1 MYNSHFGFR
10 ESPFSVTPD
19 PRFFY
24 SNPVYLEAFATLR
37 YGIQDKKGFIV
48 ITGEVGTGKTTLLR
62 KLLHNLEDSVHSV
75 FIFNTYIGFAELL
88 QLTLQDLGLAPK
100 DQSKVTML
108 QQLNDYLIKQ
118 LKQGHTV
125 TMLIDEAQNLSDE
138 VLENLRLLSN
148 LETDQEKL
156 IQIVLMGQP
165 ELQTKLAQPHLRQLK
180 QRVALRCRINP
191 LTDKE
196 VRPYIDSRLIAAG
209 YEGKDLFHT
218 DAVERIAH
226 YSNGI
231 PRVMNII
238 CDNALLN
245 AYAASKRV
253 VSAEIIEVVARDLE
267 LRSEPSVPEAR
278 DASTE
283 LEPTAEDKTSFR
295 QVPNEL
301 LQHQATPVMK
311 ASVGA
316 VLVIFVLI
324 AVASVIDSRELFSIA
339 GRRLDSFRHNLN
351 HWVVPVSQSKPASE
365 KSHAA
370 VDAIQQN
377 QYVTIQHGSTIQKI
391 AADTYGR
398 NTTLGMDLIKEFNPQ
413 IPNLNWVLPGQELS
427 LPPLSQETL
436 LREQPDGSY
445 RFIVASFSNRAD
457 ASAYARLLGN
467 EGYQVTIA
475 PNRVSDDLLL
485 QRVQIVGL
493 KNLKEAMQ
501 TWDTGLTKEW
511 YAFVSRPSGGNQLS
525 KADIAY

>member
-1 MYNSHFGFR
+1 MYNGYFGFR

-24 SNPVYLEAFATLR
+24 ANPVYLEAFATLR

-62 KLLHNLEDSVHSV
+62 KLLHNLEDTVHSV
-75 FIFNTYIGFAELL
+75 FIFNTYIGFPELL

-100 DQSKVTML
+100 DKSKVTML
-108 QQLNDYLIKQ
+108 QELNAYLIKQ

-165 ELQTKLAQPHLRQLK
+165 ELQVKLAQPHLRQLK
-180 QRVALRCRINP
+180 QRVALQCRISP
-191 LTDKE
+191 LTDRE

-209 YEGKDLFHT
+209 YGGKDLFHA

-245 AYAASKRV
+245 AYAASNQV
-253 VSAEIIEVVARDLE
+253 VSADIIEVVARDLD
-267 LRSEPSVPEAR
+267 LRSEPSVTEAR
-278 DASTE
+278 DASTV
-283 LEPTAEDKTSFR
+283 LVPIAEDKNPLR
-295 QVPNEL
+295 RVPNEL
-301 LQHQATPVMK
+301 LQHQATPLMK

-351 HWVVPVSQSKPASE
+351 WVVPVSQSKPASE
-365 KSHAA
+365 KPPAA
-370 VDAIQQN
+370 VDAIPQN
-377 QYVTIQHGSTIQKI
+377 QYATIQPGSTIQKI
-391 AADTYGR
+391 AADTYGGP

-413 IPNLNWVLPGQELS
+413 IPNLNWVLPGQELL

-445 RFIVASFSNRAD
+445 RFLVASFSNRAD

-475 PNRVSDDLLL
+475 PNRVADDLLL

-493 KNLKEAMQ
+493 KNLKEAIQ
-501 TWDTGLTKEW
+501 TWDTGLAKEW
-511 YAFVSRPSGGNQLS
+511 FAFVSRPSSGNQLS
-525 KADIAY
+525 KAHIAY